1 MSRILAEPAIA
12 PVTCLWED
20 TLHGGASWSLILK
33 RGNII
38 RIEDVEGGANVAAL
52 FYNYE
57 CPVERYNMPDTLKAQ
72 HTAHLIKNF
81 VIYSDM
87 GRVLA
92 SIVEDTCGWHDPLSG
107 HNDAAAIL
115 KKYGAGTYQD
125 CLNGWRRN
133 PRDNFLRELGK
144 YGLGLRDLGP
154 CINFF
159 SKVVV
164 QNDGGMEF
172 APDNS
177 KPGSV
182 VEIRAEMNLLV
193 ILDAGQH
200 PLDPNPEY
208 APKSVRFSVS
218 KSHPAGPDDPCRR
231 SRPENE
237 RGFINTERYFL

>member
-1 MSRILAEPAIA
+1 MSQAVAEPA
-12 PVTCLWED
+12 VYLWED

-33 RGNII
+33 RGNAL

-72 HTAHLIKNF
+72 HTAHLTKNF

-107 HNDAAAIL
+107 HNDAAAVL
-115 KKYGAGTYQD
+115 KKYGFGTYQD
-125 CLNGWRRN
+125 CLNAWRRS
-133 PRDNFLRELGK
+133 PRDNFLQELGK
-144 YGLGLRDLGP
+144 YDLGLRDLGP

-164 QNDGGMEF
+164 RNDGGMEF
-172 APDNS
+172 APGNS
-177 KPGSV
+177 KPGSY

-193 ILDAGQH
+193 VLDAGQH

-208 APKSVRFSVS
+208 APKSARFSVL
-218 KSHPAGPDDPCRR
+218 KSEPAGPDDPCRR
-231 SRPENE
+231 SCPENE
-237 RGFINTERYFL
+237 RGFINTGRYFL

>member
-1 MSRILAEPAIA
+1 MSLTAAEAA
-12 PVTCLWED
+12 TASPVCLWRD

-33 RGNII
+33 RGNAL
-38 RIEDVEGGANVAAL
+38 RIEDFEGGANVAGL
-52 FYNYE
+52 FFNYD

-72 HTAHLIKNF
+72 HTAHLTKNF

-87 GRVLA
+87 GRVLG
-92 SIVEDTCGWHDPLSG
+92 SIVEDTCGWHDPLCG
-107 HNDAAAIL
+107 HNTAAEVL
-115 KKYGAGTYQD
+115 KKYGTGTYQE
-125 CLNGWRRN
+125 CLNDWRRN
-133 PRDNFLRELGK
+133 PRDNFLQELAK

-164 QNDGGMEF
+164 QSDGGMEF
-172 APDNS
+172 VPGNS
-177 KPGSV
+177 KPGSY

-193 ILDAGQH
+193 VLDSGQH
-200 PLDPNPEY
+200 PLDPNPKY
-208 APKSVRFSVS
+208 APTPVRLSVLKRE
-218 KSHPAGPDDPCRR
+218 PAGPNDPCRL